1 MIRFIFI
8 IIIRLAINSSR
19 FGESLV
25 STRHTTDN
33 WNLSRVNCVAF
44 VFTTI
49 CIALQ
54 RASVRG
60 YVFVFLPIIFG
71 SRAGVSEKQC

>member
-19 FGESLV
+19 FGE
-25 STRHTTDN
+25 N

-60 YVFVFLPIIFG
+60 YVFVFLQIIFG